1 MIKGSVEFQAN
12 GYACSAYA
20 ARPESGGLGVIVL
33 HAWWGLTPFFKRLC
47 ERLAERGYVAFAPDL
62 YGGLT
67 AQTIEQA
74 EQTLDSSDDAYARA
88 AVLASVEQ
96 IKALPGVKPGRL
108 GVIGFSMGAA
118 WAARLSVTRSQE
130 IAAAVLFYGAGSGD
144 FSIARTAYLGHFA
157 DPDEWEPI
165 EYVRQMEH
173 DLRAAGREVVFHFY
187 PGAGHWF
194 FEDDRPDA
202 FQPQAAALAWQ
213 RTLDFLGS
221 HLGG

>member
-1 MIKGSVEFQAN
+1 MITGSVEFQAN
-12 GYACSAYA
+12 GYACSAYT
-20 ARPESGGLGVIVL
+20 ARPERGGPGVIVL

-47 ERLAERGYVAFAPDL
+47 ERLAEQGYVAFAPDL

-74 EQTLDSSDDAYARA
+74 EQALDSSDAAYARS
-88 AVLASVEQ
+88 AVLTSVEQ
-96 IKALPGVKPGRL
+96 IKALPGVKPGKL

-118 WAARLSVTRSQE
+118 WAVRLSTARPEE
-130 IAAAVLFYGAGSGD
+130 IAAVVLFYGAEISD
-144 FSIARTAYLGHFA
+144 FSAAQATYLGHFA
-157 DPDEWEPI
+157 DPDDWEPI
-165 EYVRQMEH
+165 EWIRKMEQ
-173 DLRAAGREVVFHFY
+173 DLRVAGREVVFHFY

-202 FQPQAAALAWQ
+202 FQPQSAALAWG

-221 HLGG
+221 RLGG